1 MANMAKYE
9 QEITQIK
16 KELDTANRLKMQS
29 EARMESLKKDNEKL
43 VAEIKEFG
51 VEPEN
56 LEEEIKKTEAKLQ
69 KLLKQ
74 AKEMLPDKDVLQG
87 KVNKE

>member
-1 MANMAKYE
+1 MANIAKYE

-16 KELDTANRLKMQS
+16 KELDTANKLKMQS

-51 VEPEN
+51 VEPDN
-56 LEEEIKKTEAKLQ
+56 LEEEIKQTEAKLQ
-69 KLLKQ
+69 ELLKQ

-87 KVNKE
+87 KVD

>member
-1 MANMAKYE
+1 MAKYE

>member
-51 VEPEN
+51 VEPDN
-56 LEEEIKKTEAKLQ
+56 LEEEIKQTEAKLQ
-69 KLLKQ
+69 ELLKQ

-87 KVNKE
+87 KVGQ